1 MLIAEIG
8 RVRQGAAPV
17 VQEDLTGIN
26 SSLDRIMT
34 TMGVLSSTSPLM
46 GESMWFTLWW
56 LVTKSARTVG
66 TRLAEINQARA
77 PLN

>member
-66 TRLAEINQARA
+66 TRLAEINQART